1 MNYNQINISKS
12 TEYQNSVN
20 QKLHIMN
27 GIFHNMIWGMKA
39 HEINPATG
47 ELVSKHMLANSFL
60 SAMIFELAIKSMW
73 ELSHSKVFGKTEIGK
88 YSHYIDKVYSDLKV
102 DFCEFISN
110 KYNAEVKYF
119 HNALQEYLNSYQCKK
134 VTEAEK
140 VSILSCPYFS
150 LKECLKENQKIVTN
164 GKYEFQK
171 GDKINI
177 VTGII
182 PNPSVKN
189 DEVNCYRQPS
199 PFLSEIMDHIR
210 I

>member
-1 MNYNQINISKS
+1 MNYNQINISKM

-20 QKLHIMN
+20 QKLHIMK

-39 HEINPATG
+39 HEINPVTG
-47 ELVSKHMLANSFL
+47 EIAGAHMLTNSFL
-60 SAMIFELAIKSMW
+60 CAMIFELAIKSMW
-73 ELSHSKVFGKTEIGK
+73 ELSHSKVFGKTEIDK

-102 DFCEFISN
+102 DFREFISS

-134 VTEAEK
+134 LTETKK

-164 GKYEFQK
+164 GKYKFQK

-182 PNPSVKN
+182 PNPSLKS